1 MDLEKFSCILEWTRT
16 FSRSISGKGSGGM
29 TPTPTLSAFKTQT
42 LLCSG
47 KMNLITK
54 KRKEAVLFLQSVIHF
69 QRAHIQGR
77 EYSCQKCIV
86 VLFEWRVFLGK
97 GASMGTK
104 NVSIHLFIS
113 LFLPSWKKKICLIQN
128 NTTFNYY
135 FYIFRDKASEESE
148 WFSIPRGGRGNRWK
162 RRGMGPLNHA
172 SLPGGQVP
180 QCDTVRAS
188 HHLPPLVFSYSRVC
202 WGHTLTGLY
211 GHLQICSVSLFP
223 RDKTVVLMSLFFHF
237 LWRRDVVA
245 NMVVIWWQYC
255 QSLTSACELC
265 SKTCCK

>member
-113 LFLPSWKKKICLIQN
+113 LFLPSWKKKYVWYKITQLLTI
-128 NTTFNYY
+128 TF
-135 FYIFRDKASEESE
+135 IFSGIKHLKSQSDSAFPEEEEGIGEREEE
-148 WFSIPRGGRGNRWK
+148 WD
-162 RRGMGPLNHA
+162 H
-172 SLPGGQVP
+172 
-180 QCDTVRAS
+180 
-188 HHLPPLVFSYSRVC
+188 
-202 WGHTLTGLY
+202 
-211 GHLQICSVSLFP
+211 
-223 RDKTVVLMSLFFHF
+223 
-237 LWRRDVVA
+237 
-245 NMVVIWWQYC
+245 
-255 QSLTSACELC
+255 
-265 SKTCCK
+265 